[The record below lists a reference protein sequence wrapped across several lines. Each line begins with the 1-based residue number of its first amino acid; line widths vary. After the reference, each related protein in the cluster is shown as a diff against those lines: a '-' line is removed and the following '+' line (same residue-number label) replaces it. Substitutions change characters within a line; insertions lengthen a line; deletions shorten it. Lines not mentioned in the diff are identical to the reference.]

1 MCISQFTMTKS
12 WSLLLLALSCH
23 SVDSQNTTR
32 DDVHDDVL
40 LRQEIE
46 ALSLRQQQIL
56 EQLQLIV
63 KRLSKLQTTRLK
75 MAS

>member
-1 MCISQFTMTKS
+1 MCISQFTMTRS
-12 WSLLLLALSCH
+12 WSLLLLALSCQ

-56 EQLQLIV
+56 EQLQIIV
-63 KRLSKLQTTRLK
+63 KRLSKLQTTRLI